1 MNNKNGILTIIFLL
15 LVMAFS
21 LFMLSRP
28 NEIKEE
34 YHKEY
39 NPVNEL
45 GDFNQYL
52 YDNINEFNGIIINSY
67 LENNTLDNIDL
78 LNNKNKIL
86 FTFKHILKDENNYN
100 KFLVLDNKKF
110 ENIDKDPTNKDVL
123 AYMYLSD
130 FKSEYE
136 KLFNEELDIK
146 DRDIS
151 IYNTD
156 FDKTN
161 LYVYYK
167 NNNTKYKISDILCN
181 KNTIDDNYVITANI
195 KIEFNDEL
203 KKKIKKDYVEA
214 TMQYTYLANDVVQL
228 ISFQTKASN

>member
-15 LVMAFS
+15 LVMVFS

-86 FTFKHILKDENNYN
+86 FTFKH
-100 KFLVLDNKKF
+100 
-110 ENIDKDPTNKDVL
+110 
-123 AYMYLSD
+123 M
-130 FKSEYE
+130 
-136 KLFNEELDIK
+136 
-146 DRDIS
+146 IS
-151 IYNTD
+151 
-156 FDKTN
+156 
-161 LYVYYK
+161 
-167 NNNTKYKISDILCN
+167 
-181 KNTIDDNYVITANI
+181 
-195 KIEFNDEL
+195 
-203 KKKIKKDYVEA
+203 
-214 TMQYTYLANDVVQL
+214 
-228 ISFQTKASN
+228 